1 MNETT
6 KKTANKAPTKTTS
19 KKKEKPEVKSKP
31 TEVGK
36 SSKESI
42 GGSQAVHYGFFSNVK
57 TPEYRSGW
65 DDIWAKNKKTKTKT
79 SVSISKKERKIV
91 EINFDDLPASVQGD
105 LIKVAQKTLKNSHI
119 NYDKRMKKYKVNW
132 EIKCRVEG

>member
-1 MNETT
+1 MTETT
-6 KKTANKAPTKTTS
+6 KKTPDKTAS
-19 KKKEKPEVKSKP
+19 KKKEKSEVKSKT

-42 GGSQAVHYGFFSNVK
+42 GGPQAVHYGYFSNVK

-65 DDIWAKNKKTKTKT
+65 DDIWAKNKKTKK
-79 SVSISKKERKIV
+79 SISIRKKERKIV
-91 EINFDDLPASVQGD
+91 DINFDELPASVQGG
-105 LIKVAQKTLKNSHI
+105 LNKIAQRALRNS
-119 NYDKRMKKYKVNW
+119 DKRMKEHKVNW

>member
-1 MNETT
+1 MTETT
-6 KKTANKAPTKTTS
+6 KKTADKTPTKTSS

-65 DDIWAKNKKTKTKT
+65 DDIWAKNKKTKT
-79 SVSISKKERKIV
+79 SVSISPKERKIV
-91 EINFDDLPASVQGD
+91 EINFDDLPTPVQED
-105 LIKVAQKTLKNSHI
+105 LIKVAQRKLKNSHI
-119 NYDKRMKKYKVNW
+119 NYDKKMKEYKVNW